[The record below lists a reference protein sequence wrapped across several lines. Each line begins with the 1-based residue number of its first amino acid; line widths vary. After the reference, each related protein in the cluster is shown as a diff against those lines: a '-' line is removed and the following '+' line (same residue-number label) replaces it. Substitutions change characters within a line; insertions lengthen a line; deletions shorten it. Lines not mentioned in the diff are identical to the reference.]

1 MEILKAHSLTKK
13 YMRKTVLDNID
24 ISLDQGKVYG
34 LLGPNASGKT
44 TLMKL
49 IAGITQPTAGT
60 LEVNGYPVGTETK
73 RTVAYLPTVNPLPK
87 WMTVGR
93 CLSFYR
99 DFFEDFNY
107 KLAEE
112 RMELMGLKE
121 NQKLASLSTGMLG
134 RLKIILAMSREAKI
148 YLLDEPLNGLDP
160 ISRDK
165 VLQMILASAGEEN
178 AILLATHIINKIE
191 GIMDEVI
198 FLNQG
203 RVALAGAVE
212 TLRETRKM
220 SMEELYK
227 EVCGN
232 D

>member
-1 MEILKAHSLTKK
+1 MEILKAHSLTKNICAK
-13 YMRKTVLDNID
+13 PLDNID

-34 LLGPNASGKT
+34 LLS
-44 TLMKL
+44 LMPKQNHL
-49 IAGITQPTAGT
+49 DEINCRDNSAHSRYA
-60 LEVNGYPVGTETK
+60 EVNGYPVGTETK

-93 CLSFYR
+93 CLNFYR

-121 NQKLASLSTGMLG
+121 NQKLTSLSTGMLG
-134 RLKIILAMSREAKI
+134 WLKIILAMSREAKI

-165 VLQMILASAGEEN
+165 VLQ
-178 AILLATHIINKIE
+178 
-191 GIMDEVI
+191 
-198 FLNQG
+198 
-203 RVALAGAVE
+203 
-212 TLRETRKM
+212 
-220 SMEELYK
+220 
-227 EVCGN
+227 
-232 D
+232 